1 MEARSLGE
9 RAARSATALA
19 GRMCSMV
26 SSIGCALALASALLC
41 SSAWSAAVAAA
52 GIPVVA
58 AASDL
63 QHALSETARAFT
75 ERTGGSVKLS
85 FGSSGNLAR
94 QIAQGAPFEV
104 FFSADESFVQ
114 DLSRRGIAEGE
125 GELYAVG
132 RLAIFAAAGSPVKAD
147 AELRDLAA
155 AEAGGRLMKLAL
167 ANPEH
172 APYGRA
178 AREVLVHKGL
188 WPRVQTRLVLGENVS
203 QAAQFALT
211 GSAQCALIAYSLV
224 LHESIGKRGSFAL
237 IPEQWHKPL
246 RQRMALIKGAG
257 ETARA
262 FFAFIQ
268 TPPAREIMARYGF
281 VTPQPVR

>member
-1 MEARSLGE
+1 MKATRMRKRSLNL
-9 RAARSATALA
+9 TTVLA
-19 GRMCSMV
+19 G
-26 SSIGCALALASALLC
+26 LLC
-41 SSAWSAAVAAA
+41 SLVWSAAVRAADM
-52 GIPVVA
+52 PVVA

-63 QHALSETARAFT
+63 QYALSETASAFT
-75 ERTGGSVKLS
+75 GRTGRSVKLS
-85 FGSSGNLAR
+85 FGSSGNLSR
-94 QIAQGAPFEV
+94 QIVQGAPFEV

-114 DLSRRGIAEGE
+114 DLSRRGMTDGDGA
-125 GELYAVG
+125 LYAVG

-147 AELRDLAA
+147 PELHDLVS
-155 AEAGGRLMKLAL
+155 AEADGRLMKLAL

-188 WPRVQTRLVLGENVS
+188 WSRMQTKLVLGENVS

-224 LHESIGKRGSFAL
+224 LHESIGRRGSFAL
-237 IPEQWHKPL
+237 IPEEWHKPL

-257 ETARA
+257 ETARK
-262 FFAFIQ
+262 FFGFIQ
-268 TPPAREIMARYGF
+268 TPPAREILARYGF
-281 VTPQPVR
+281 ATPQSAR